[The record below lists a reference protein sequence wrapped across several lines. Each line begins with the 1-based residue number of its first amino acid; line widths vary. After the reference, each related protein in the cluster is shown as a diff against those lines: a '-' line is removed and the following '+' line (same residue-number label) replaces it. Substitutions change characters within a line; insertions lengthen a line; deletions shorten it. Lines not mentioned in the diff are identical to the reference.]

1 MGSLT
6 RCLKKAGLSE
16 HEAAILRG
24 SAKEFKTRDELS
36 AHAAAVEAA
45 KSYLDE
51 LEAERA
57 DIVQQIEAAGGVVP
71 KPEPAP
77 EPTPEPT
84 PEPAQEPAPVPDSVP
99 RETPE
104 AQQET
109 PEEAKAADL
118 ARRIQNNA
126 GALRT
131 MAGEAG
137 WAEIGGRII
146 RDPDTGEVTGRSK
159 WIPKAKW
166 WPGKPEGMTEVDFRK
181 AVDKAIA
188 GKPLGD
194 RQRLGVE
201 YALQYL
207 EDMEAEAQKAGMDL
221 GDVSDVADDVADA
234 AEDEIGDIPWD
245 SVDMPKRID
254 AALEKIDWE
263 AMYGRDEAQESSG
276 RTEETPTEPAPES
289 AQASEGKAEAPAG
302 QEVDR
307 VGVHGEPLIDVHGKE
322 AGRWLI
328 VDYEERKTKEEYVD
342 SRGEDRI
349 RWVAD
354 WENSEVSAGSGQR
367 IVNIFWLKQKDTGR
381 QLPFGEETAYLAMG
395 VPLGKSQRLARQILD
410 KKRSD
415 EESGKAGKATLEKL
429 AQPSAE
435 EAERYWQKRSD
446 DSRAT
451 SAGGWRTILE
461 PKDRALY
468 EKDGKF
474 VSPADREENIKAA
487 LEKDGYKRVQWPN
500 QADAL
505 ELKAQS
511 ETELRATEKAQKD
524 AEDKRVAEE
533 KAAEDKRRADAER
546 EDFAL
551 TGSTSKADANPN
563 QGDLLSAQA
572 PEQEQK
578 AQPDADAGIKRVNK
592 ISSNELS
599 RYQVDAKVFD
609 ENSGK
614 YVTEKARADEAWK
627 ALRTDIAMMKQLLN
641 CIRGG

>member
-1 MGSLT
+1 MGHFVLCLEIARKSKDKSKTISKGMAKLLT
-6 RCLKKAGLSE
+6 DKAEEFRKKDDALNAQGAMAL
-16 HEAAILRG
+16 AAQWQM
-24 SAKEFKTRDELS
+24 KD
-36 AHAAAVEAA
+36 
-45 KSYLDE
+45 

-71 KPEPAP
+71 KPEP
-77 EPTPEPT
+77 EPAPEPT
-84 PEPAQEPAPVPDSVP
+84 PEPAQEPAPAPEIVP

-118 ARRIQNNA
+118 ARRIQDNA

-159 WIPKAKW
+159 WIPKAEW

-201 YALQYL
+201 YALKYL

-221 GDVSDVADDVADA
+221 GEVSEIADDVADA

-245 SVDMPKRID
+245 SVDTPKRID

-276 RTEETPTEPAPES
+276 RAEETPAEPATES
-289 AQASEGKAEAPAG
+289 AQASEGEAEAPAG
-302 QEVDR
+302 QEVAP
-307 VGVHGEPLIDVHGKE
+307 EI
-322 AGRWLI
+322 
-328 VDYEERKTKEEYVD
+328 
-342 SRGEDRI
+342 
-349 RWVAD
+349 
-354 WENSEVSAGSGQR
+354 
-367 IVNIFWLKQKDTGR
+367 
-381 QLPFGEETAYLAMG
+381 
-395 VPLGKSQRLARQILD
+395 
-410 KKRSD
+410 
-415 EESGKAGKATLEKL
+415 TLE
-429 AQPSAE
+429 QQS
-435 EAERYWQKRSD
+435 EAD
-446 DSRAT
+446 
-451 SAGGWRTILE
+451 L
-461 PKDRALY
+461 
-468 EKDGKF
+468 
-474 VSPADREENIKAA
+474 AA
-487 LEKDGYKRVQWPN
+487 LEREQ
-500 QADAL
+500 
-505 ELKAQS
+505 KA
-511 ETELRATEKAQKD
+511 

-533 KAAEDKRRADAER
+533 KAAEDKRRADAES

-551 TGSTSKADANPN
+551 TGSSRQADANPN
-563 QGDLLSAQA
+563 QGDLLATPA
-572 PEQEQK
+572 PK
-578 AQPDADAGIKRVNK
+578 PDADAGIKRVNK

-614 YVTEKARADEAWK
+614 YVTEKVRADEAWK